1 MNSITEPNHHFHLNN
16 SGYSNYEDTTVMP
29 RHRWYYY
36 KEGFSPFLVEKAIE
50 QTGLKTN
57 DLIIDP
63 FNGSGTTTL
72 TSSLKGHKSVG
83 IEVNPFTSFLSETKI
98 KNVDDKKID
107 TWKSALSKSVEK
119 GSKSN
124 LLEFSTFSK
133 KENLDKWLFN
143 DSVLNAFEGGWNL
156 TNTIPSP
163 NLKKLFKLAL
173 ISSAMQNCNA
183 SKDGKCLRYRDNW
196 LRNGFNKETFLAS
209 LTANIEQI
217 KADISTHPIKDNS
230 TIINGDC
237 RKIIKSSKLIDKFK
251 LCITSPPYLNTFDYT
266 DIYRPELFLGKFV
279 NTNGELHNLRLK
291 TVRSHIQAKWKFPT
305 TSNFGLLYEK
315 TMTHVNQN
323 IENLMS
329 KNIPLMIQAYFED
342 MYNILTMLKSKADE
356 NAQVWFV
363 VSNSAYA
370 DMEVPVDLI
379 IADIGSQVGWF
390 LKEVG
395 VLRYIRKRKTKHSP
409 TVKELRESVVIFS
422 NNRQLS

>member
-1 MNSITEPNHHFHLNN
+1 MNLTNEPNHDFHLNN
-16 SGYSNYEDTTVMP
+16 GGYSNYENTTEMP

-50 QTGLKTN
+50 QVGIQKN

-72 TSSLKGHKSVG
+72 TSALQGNKAVG
-83 IEVNPFTSFLSETKI
+83 IEVNPFTAFLSDTKI
-98 KNVDDKKID
+98 RNTDVRRIEDWKTKILAN
-107 TWKSALSKSVEK
+107 SSK
-119 GSKSN
+119 GADSN
-124 LLEFSTFSK
+124 LINFSTFSK
-133 KENLDKWLFN
+133 KDTLDKWLFN
-143 DSVLNAFEGGWNL
+143 DSVLNSFEGGWNL
-156 TNTIPSP
+156 TNTIPSY

-183 SKDGKCLRYRDNW
+183 SRDGKCLRYRDNW
-196 LRNGFNKETFLAS
+196 LQNGFNKETFLAS

-237 RKIIKSSKLIDKFK
+237 RKILKSSKLIDKFK

-279 NTNGELHNLRLK
+279 NTNGELHDLRLK
-291 TVRSHIQAKWKFPT
+291 TVRSHIQAKWKSPT

-342 MYNILTMLKSKADE
+342 MYNILTMLKSKAHED
-356 NAQVWFV
+356 AQVWFV

-370 DMEVPVDLI
+370 DMDVPVDLI

-409 TVKELRESVVIFS
+409 NVKELRESVVIFS
-422 NNRQLS
+422 ASKN